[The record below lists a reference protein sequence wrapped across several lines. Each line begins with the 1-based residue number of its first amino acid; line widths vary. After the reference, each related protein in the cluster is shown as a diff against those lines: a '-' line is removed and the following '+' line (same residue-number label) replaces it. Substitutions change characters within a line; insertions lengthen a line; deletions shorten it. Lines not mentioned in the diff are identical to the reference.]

1 MTPISTD
8 WNFQDIRVSADVI
21 EMYGFT
27 LTVGSIVMKND
38 IRSGQIREKPS
49 QKTLNSKSLRTV
61 FVFLPALLWM
71 PAVFAQ
77 HTPKVTF
84 LVPNPENAQTFWTQS
99 IGIMEAVAEDLQIDL
114 TLIYSRPSSY
124 YQKKDGLEI
133 LDSRPPP
140 DYFLTIYMLE
150 ATRHHLQLAE
160 QSGVS
165 SFIFNAGV
173 VPEDKKEVGRPRE
186 KYRRWIGQMI
196 PDDRQAGYLLADKLI
211 DQAKKAKLTDSN
223 GKVHL
228 ISLGGLGASIDQ
240 FRENGL
246 TDRVNKGND
255 SVLDRTILTGWSR
268 SVAYDETIKAL
279 EEFPATGVI
288 WCVSDAVALAAVG
301 ATKKLGRTPGK
312 DLFIG
317 GIDWSMAGIQAVAS
331 GDMAVTVGGHFL
343 EGAKAL
349 ILIHDH
355 YHGIDFV
362 NNPGVEMQ
370 TGMKAITAG
379 NAGEYLDALS
389 KLDWNKIDFRK
400 FSRKYNPGLQS
411 YDLSLDALLDSK
423 TKQ

>member
-1 MTPISTD
+1 
-8 WNFQDIRVSADVI
+8 
-21 EMYGFT
+21 
-27 LTVGSIVMKND
+27 MKNG
-38 IRSGQIREKPS
+38 IRPGQIREKRS
-49 QKTLNSKSLRTV
+49 QRTRNSKSLRTV
-61 FVFLPALLWM
+61 FVFLSALLWI
-71 PAVFAQ
+71 PLVFAQ
-77 HTPKVTF
+77 HPPKVTF
-84 LVPNPENAQTFWTQS
+84 LAPNPESAQMFWTQS

-114 TLIYSRPSSY
+114 TVIYSKPGSY

-150 ATRHHLQLAE
+150 ATRHHLKLAE
-160 QSGVS
+160 QAGVF

-173 VPEDKKEVGRPRE
+173 IPEDKKEIGRPRE
-186 KYRRWIGQMI
+186 KYRQWIGQMI

-211 DQAKKAKLTDSN
+211 YQAKKAKLTDSN

-246 TDRVNKGND
+246 TQRINKGND

-268 SVAYDETIKAL
+268 SVAYVETLKAL
-279 EEFPATGVI
+279 EEHPEAGVI
-288 WCVSDAVALAAVG
+288 WCVSDAAALAAIEAAKERG
-301 ATKKLGRTPGK
+301 KTPGK

-355 YHGIDFV
+355 HHGIDFV
-362 NNPGVEMQ
+362 SNPGVEMQ

-379 NAGEYLDALS
+379 TAGKYLDALS

-400 FSRKYNPGLQS
+400 FSRKYNPELQS
-411 YDLSLDALLDSK
+411 YDLSLDVLLDLK
-423 TKQ
+423 TEQ